1 MINEELVLAIRAGQ
15 NVNDNMTLLYNQN
28 LPMIHRIVKKYSGVE
43 AIEDLLQESYF
54 ALARAVELWDPA
66 REAQFLTFLI
76 VCLKTDL
83 YRYITDCGAL
93 IRIPPNQKTLIS
105 KYDRIMNAYRVELGR
120 DATPEELRVFL
131 GLSKDQFE
139 QLKKDRLTAKL
150 RSTNEVIGGDDE
162 DITLE
167 DTLPADGDQFEDVLE
182 RIQREELSR
191 ELWAQVDK
199 LPERE
204 ADVVRSKYQLGE
216 TYIQCGE
223 RLGVSGERVRQLH
236 ERALRSLRKRQVT
249 KRLIPYLTDSTAYSI
264 GTRFGSSTF
273 KRIHTTGPEYA
284 VMSLEE
290 YAGPIW
296 GYLRKNDQKIDREA
310 PGVHETGRPTP
321 GKA

>member
-1 MINEELVLAIRAGQ
+1 MTNEELVLAIRAGQ

-43 AIEDLLQESYF
+43 EIEDLIQESYF
-54 ALARAVELWDPA
+54 ALARAVELWDPK

-120 DATPEELRVFL
+120 DATPEELRIFL

-139 QLKKDRLTAKL
+139 QLKKDRLTTRL

-249 KRLIPYLTDSTAYSI
+249 KHLIPYITDSAAYSF
-264 GTRFGSSTF
+264 GTHSGLSTF
-273 KRIHTTGPEYA
+273 RQDHTTAQERLIIK
-284 VMSLEE
+284 LEE

-296 GYLRKNDQKIDREA
+296 ANRQEDYI
-310 PGVHETGRPTP
+310 
-321 GKA
+321 